1 MECFVSS
8 QMTDTY
14 KKSSDIRAKTT
25 VTGELQGPLTEMI
38 SCKVVLMHH
47 IVSTSHMFLV
57 GVIDLAG
64 LFVP

>member
-1 MECFVSS
+1 MKCLTSLR
-8 QMTDTY
+8 MTKLY
-14 KKSSDIRAKTT
+14 KTPSDIRAKTT
-25 VTGELQGPLTEMI
+25 VTGELQGPLTVMI
-38 SCKVVLMHH
+38 SCKLVLTHH

>member
-8 QMTDTY
+8 RMTKLYETF
-14 KKSSDIRAKTT
+14 SDIRAKTT
-25 VTGELQGPLTEMI
+25 VTGELQGPLTVAI
-38 SCKVVLMHH
+38 SCKHVLMHH
-47 IVSTSHMFLV
+47 IVSRSHMFLV

>member
-8 QMTDTY
+8 QLT
-14 KKSSDIRAKTT
+14 KSCKTSIDIRAKTT
-25 VTGELQGPLTEMI
+25 VIGELQGPLTVMI
-38 SCKVVLMHH
+38 SCKHVLMHH